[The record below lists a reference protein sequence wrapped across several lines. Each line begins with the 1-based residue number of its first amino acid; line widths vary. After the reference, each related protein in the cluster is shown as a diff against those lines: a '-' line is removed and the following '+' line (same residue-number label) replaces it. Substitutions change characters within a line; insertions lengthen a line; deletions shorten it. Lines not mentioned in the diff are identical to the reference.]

1 MREARLAEFA
11 RDGDREAFADIVDAY
26 KDKIY
31 QLGYRMLGNA
41 HEAEDIVQETFL
53 KVFANLE
60 KYDPSHKFST
70 WIYRI
75 GTNLCIDRLRKRKS
89 VYSLDAEV
97 AGGEG
102 SDGYSMLAGKDDTPE
117 DQAMLSETRVQI
129 RNAIEELPEKYRSVV
144 VLRYFHDLSL
154 QEISHILGMPVTT
167 IKTRVHRGREYL
179 RRKLQDGKF
188 L

>member
-1 MREARLAEFA
+1 MLLPKLWK
-11 RDGDREAFADIVDAY
+11 DI

-41 HEAEDIVQETFL
+41 QEAEDIVQETFMR
-53 KVFANLE
+53 VFANFE
-60 KYDPSHKFST
+60 RYDSNHKFST

-89 VYSLDAEV
+89 VYSLDAETSN
-97 AGGEG
+97 GEG
-102 SDGYSMLAGKDDTPE
+102 TDGYSMLASKGDSPE
-117 DQAMLSETRVQI
+117 ELAMLSETRIHI
-129 RNAIEELPEKYRSVV
+129 RQAIEELPEKYKTVV

-154 QEISHILGMPVTT
+154 QEISHILDKPVTT

-179 RRKLQDGKF
+179 RRKLLEGRF